1 MRYYKQIKAAL
12 IVAFI
17 ALICLWFYGCDSFT
31 ETDLPKSQLIKTAAF
46 KDVKTATAALSNC
59 YAQIRDYSMITG
71 IFGNFQSKRKQRKVL

>member
-17 ALICLWFYGCDSFT
+17 ALICLWFYGCGSFT

-46 KDVKTATAALSNC
+46 KDVKTATAC
-59 YAQIRDYSMITG
+59 YAQMMITRNSDG
-71 IFGNFQSKRKQRKVL
+71 ISSLMGNTERSFEQNTQLI